1 MSTTTAPMSLRQAR
15 AVASEMVE
23 ALRPY
28 CHRVE
33 VAGSVRRGRDW
44 IGDIEIVAIPK
55 RTMKTPDMDIFGE
68 PLGKPKMVRDPGFIM
83 VVDSIANPLLIGR
96 PSDGK
101 YLKMITR
108 EGVKVDL
115 FLCEPDTWGYIYA
128 IRTGS
133 ADFMRTMAARW
144 VSLGYK
150 GMEGQLTRFG
160 KPVPTPEEADLFGL
174 LHMAVPPP
182 HQRELTTEGL
192 KPWIR
197 K

>member
-1 MSTTTAPMSLRQAR
+1 MSTTTAPMSMRTAR

-28 CHRVE
+28 CERIA
-33 VAGSVRRGRDW
+33 VAGSIRRGREW
-44 IGDIEIVAIPK
+44 INDIEIVAIPK
-55 RTMKTPDMDIFGE
+55 STVKQPDVDIFGE
-68 PLGKPKMVRDPGFIM
+68 PLWKPTVVRDPGFIM
-83 VVDSIANPLLIGR
+83 VVDSLANRIVRGKV
-96 PSDGK
+96 SDGR
-101 YLKMITR
+101 YVQFFTG

-115 FLCEPDTWGYIYA
+115 FMCAPDTWGYIMA

-133 ADFMRTMAARW
+133 AEFMRMVAARW
-144 VSLGYK
+144 VQLGYK
-150 GMEGQLTRFG
+150 GVEGQLTRFG
-160 KPVPTPEEADLFGL
+160 KPVPVPEEADLFAL

-192 KPWIR
+192 KPWVR

>member
-1 MSTTTAPMSLRQAR
+1 MSTATAPMSLRQAR
-15 AVASEMVE
+15 ATASEMVE
-23 ALRPY
+23 SLRPY

-33 VAGSVRRGRDW
+33 VAGSIRRGRDW
-44 IGDIEIVAIPK
+44 INDIEIVAIPK
-55 RTMKTPDMDIFGE
+55 STVRQPDVDIFGE
-68 PLGKPKMVRDPGFIM
+68 PMGKAVTVRDPGFIM
-83 VVDSIANPLLIGR
+83 VVDSIANPLVKGK
-96 PSDGK
+96 PSDGR
-101 YLKMITR
+101 YLQFFTR

-115 FLCEPDTWGYIYA
+115 FLCNPDTWGYIYT

-133 ADFMRTMAARW
+133 ADFTRALAARW
-144 VSLGYK
+144 VQLGYK
-150 GMEGQLTRFG
+150 GVEGQLTRFG
-160 KPVPTPEEADLFGL
+160 KPVPTPEEADLFAL